1 MQVIPYYMERH
12 DFLSDR
18 DLYHMKKRQEINFQL
33 PWSTE
38 GAIFEKKEKK
48 YEKMRIFCHDMNFEK
63 TLKNN
68 IF

>member
-1 MQVIPYYMERH
+1 MQVILYYMERH

-48 YEKMRIFCHDMNFEK
+48 YEKMRIILSQHEF
-63 TLKNN
+63 
-68 IF
+68 

>member
-38 GAIFEKKEKK
+38 GAIFEKKRKK
-48 YEKMRIFCHDMNFEK
+48 YEKMRIILSRHEF
-63 TLKNN
+63 
-68 IF
+68 

>member
-38 GAIFEKKEKK
+38 GAVFEKKEKNMK
-48 YEKMRIFCHDMNFEK
+48 K
-63 TLKNN
+63 
-68 IF
+68 

>member
-1 MQVIPYYMERH
+1 MQVILYYMERH

-38 GAIFEKKEKK
+38 GAIFEKKKEKK
-48 YEKMRIFCHDMNFEK
+48 YEKMRIILSRHEF
-63 TLKNN
+63 
-68 IF
+68 

>member
-1 MQVIPYYMERH
+1 MERH

-38 GAIFEKKEKK
+38 GAIFEKKRNTPDGASTNPKNFNLNK
-48 YEKMRIFCHDMNFEK
+48 NLNMNLILIE
-63 TLKNN
+63 T
-68 IF
+68 

>member
-1 MQVIPYYMERH
+1 MERH

-48 YEKMRIFCHDMNFEK
+48 YEKMRIILSRHEF
-63 TLKNN
+63 
-68 IF
+68 